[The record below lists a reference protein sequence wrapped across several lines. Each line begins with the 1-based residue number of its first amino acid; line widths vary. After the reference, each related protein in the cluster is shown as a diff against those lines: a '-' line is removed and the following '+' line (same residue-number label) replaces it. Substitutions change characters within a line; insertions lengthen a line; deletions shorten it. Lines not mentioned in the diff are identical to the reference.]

1 VIDFAFWRHP
11 SALMPL
17 FGSASTSSLPT
28 YGARGSF
35 GPGRIPRSDLL
46 IVGNDAPRASRRSGP
61 AKRAAEVLASVPG
74 LAGQTFAACK
84 DKCCQEYDPECK

>member
-1 VIDFAFWRHP
+1 VIDFALVWRHP

-28 YGARGSF
+28 YYGARGSF

-61 AKRAAEVLASVPG
+61 AKRAAEVLASVLPG
-74 LAGQTFAACK
+74 LAGPANICSL
-84 DKCCQEYDPECK
+84 